1 MNMSD
6 LYLERLLPLWVLL
19 ALVSSCTPVAPPLP
33 PTLVPTPTLT
43 ITPTSTQTPTLTF
56 TPAPTSTPDPTQTP
70 TSTPTPT
77 PTPWPREGST
87 PEQQGVDSEV
97 LVRMFDY
104 IEQQEAEVHAVLV
117 VRNGYTVL
125 EAYYPPYGPHIR
137 HSTASVG
144 KSFTGALVGIAIREG
159 YIEGVDQ
166 KVADFFP
173 GRSDFQDD
181 PLKQAM
187 TIEHLLTMTSGLD
200 WPESAASYSSSGNIM
215 NQMMRSSDWV
225 RFVLDRPM
233 ATVPGA
239 VFNYSSGASHL
250 LSAIIQEATSER
262 TFSFAQTYLFEPL
275 GISSVSWPSDPHGI
289 AFGAGGLR
297 LTPRDMAKFGQ
308 LYLQGG
314 VWNGK
319 QIVPAKWV
327 EASVARQVSAHGAA
341 SYYGYQW
348 WVRGNGIYAAHG
360 YRGKRIFV
368 IPDLEMVVVVTADL
382 SGNLPSVLLSS
393 FIIPAARS
401 SEPLPENPEGVARL
415 EARISEIE

>member
-1 MNMSD
+1 MKVSD
-6 LYLERLLPLWVLL
+6 LYLERLLPLWIVLV
-19 ALVSSCTPVAPPLP
+19 LVSGCAPATPSSP
-33 PTLVPTPTLT
+33 PTPLPTPTST
-43 ITPTSTQTPTLTF
+43 ITPTS
-56 TPAPTSTPDPTQTP
+56 TPAPTSTPTPTLTP

-77 PTPWPREGST
+77 PTPIPWPKEGST
-87 PEQQGVDSEV
+87 PEQQGVDSEM
-97 LVRMFDY
+97 LVGMFDY
-104 IEQQEAEVHAVLV
+104 IEQQEVDVHGVLV

-125 EAYYPPYGPHIR
+125 EAYYPPYRPDIR

-166 KVADFFP
+166 KVASFFP
-173 GRSDFQDD
+173 DHADLQDD

-200 WPESAASYSSSGNIM
+200 WPEAAASYSSSGNIM
-215 NQMMRSSDWV
+215 NEMMRSSDWV

-233 ATVPGA
+233 AAAPGA
-239 VFNYSSGASHL
+239 TFNYSSGASHL
-250 LSAIIQEATSER
+250 LSAIIQEATGER
-262 TFSFAQTYLFEPL
+262 TFSFAQTYLFQPL
-275 GISSVSWPSDPHGI
+275 GISYVSWPSDPHGI

-297 LTPRDMAKFGQ
+297 LTPRDMARFGQ

-319 QIVPAKWV
+319 QVVPAEWV

-348 WVRGNGIYAAHG
+348 WVRGNGVYAAHG

-368 IPDLEMVVVVTADL
+368 IPDLEMVVVITADL
-382 SGNLPSVLLSS
+382 SGNLPSVLLSNY
-393 FIIPAARS
+393 IIPAARS
-401 SEPLPENPEGVARL
+401 SELLPENPEGVALL